1 MHVVQE
7 RKKFEFVEAIL
18 NFTQSWV
25 TYYRKGAA
33 VASEQEEYMTDLKD
47 RVGKTRDNFSATSE
61 KFEGLKEKMLSSAQ
75 DPGLLNK
82 MYTRWG
88 LGDGD
93 IRCSVNTNNW

>member
-25 TYYRKGAA
+25 GYYRKGAA
-33 VASEQEEYMTDLKD
+33 VAIEQEEFMTDLKE

-61 KFEGLKEKMLSSAQ
+61 KFESLKGKMMSSVQ

-82 MYTRWG
+82 MYTR
-88 LGDGD
+88 
-93 IRCSVNTNNW
+93 